1 MMDDPRFDR
10 WLDELQARHLA
21 DYQISE
27 ITPALRALSATYVE
41 RRGRLADRGGLDS
54 AGKRA
59 AYALYY
65 NPLHFI
71 TVGQIADALGTAPG
85 TISTILDL
93 GCGAGAAG
101 AAWGSRLHASTVI
114 GVDSH
119 PWAVREAALAYRAF
133 GLASRMHRAH
143 AARVPIPRA
152 ADAIVAGWLI
162 NELDGASRAILREQ
176 LLAAARAGKAVLIVE
191 PIAGRVSPWWDDWAK
206 IFRAVDGRSD
216 QWRFRVELP
225 DLLRRLDK
233 AAGLRHGE
241 LKARSIYVG
250 PRSTVYGPR

>member
-21 DYQISE
+21 EYQISE
-27 ITPALRALSATYVE
+27 ITPALRALSASYVE
-41 RRGRLADRGGLDS
+41 RRDRLADRGGFDS

-71 TVGQIADALGTAPG
+71 TVSLIADALGAPA
-85 TISTILDL
+85 TIWTILDL

-101 AAWGSRLHASTVI
+101 AAWGARLHASTVI

-133 GLASRMHRAH
+133 GLEARMHRAH
-143 AARVPIPRA
+143 AARFPIPRA
-152 ADAIVAGWLI
+152 ADAIIAGWLI
-162 NELDGASRAILREQ
+162 NELDGASRAILRDQ

-191 PIAGRVSPWWDDWAK
+191 PIAGRVLPWWDDWAK
-206 IFRAVDGRSD
+206 SFRAVDSRSD

-225 DLLRRLDK
+225 DLLRRLAR
-233 AAGLRHGE
+233 AAGLGHDE
-241 LKARSIYVG
+241 LKARSLYVPAG
-250 PRSTVYGPR
+250 RQVGR

>member
-1 MMDDPRFDR
+1 MMDDLRFDR

-21 DYQISE
+21 DYRISE
-27 ITPALRALSATYVE
+27 ITPALRALSASYVE

-65 NPLHFI
+65 SPLHFL
-71 TVGQIADALGTAPG
+71 TVSQIADALGAAPG
-85 TISTILDL
+85 AISTILDL

-101 AAWGSRLHASTVI
+101 AAWGSRLHASKVI

-133 GLASRMHRAH
+133 GLDARMHRAH
-143 AARVPIPRA
+143 AARFPIPRN

-162 NELDGASRAILREQ
+162 NEVDEASRAILREQ

-206 IFRAVDGRSD
+206 SFRTVNGRSD
-216 QWRFRVELP
+216 QWRFPVKLPEL
-225 DLLRRLDK
+225 LHRLDQ
-233 AAGLRHGE
+233 AAGLHHNE
-241 LKARSIYVG
+241 LKAKSLYV
-250 PRSTVYGPR
+250 PRR

>member
-10 WLDELQARHLA
+10 WLEELQARHLA

-27 ITPALRALSATYVE
+27 ITPALRALSAGYVE

-71 TVGQIADALGTAPG
+71 TVRLIADALGAAPG

-101 AAWGSRLHASTVI
+101 AAWGSRLHASTII

-119 PWAVREAALAYRAF
+119 PWAVREATLACRTF
-133 GLASRMHRAH
+133 GLEPRMHRAH
-143 AARVPIPRA
+143 AARFPIPRS

-162 NELDGASRAILREQ
+162 NELDDASRASLREK
-176 LLAAARAGKAVLIVE
+176 LLAAARAGQAVLIVE
-191 PIAGRVSPWWDDWAK
+191 PIAGRVSPWWDDWATA
-206 IFRAVDGRSD
+206 FLAVRGRSD
-216 QWRFRVELP
+216 QWRFPVELP
-225 DLLRRLDK
+225 DLLRRLDR
-233 AAGLRHGE
+233 AAGLRHDE
-241 LKARSIYVG
+241 LKARSLYVPAG
-250 PRSTVYGPR
+250 RQVFR